1 MLEKTPQYA
10 KARRKREQ
18 AIAHLL
24 VAPTLR
30 QAAKKIGVHEQT
42 LLRWLKDPDFA
53 REYQAA
59 RERILDRATEA
70 LRDGSLEAVQVLR
83 EVLGNRRAPASSRV
97 MACRTFLESTALL
110 RGNTVTVNNQI
121 IPQDAEGLTAEI
133 IKQLGGMLRTDV
145 VLREA
150 VKAMLVEIEEKNEP
164 TVN

>member
-1 MLEKTPQYA
+1 MLDKRPQYA

-24 VAPTLR
+24 TAPTLR

-42 LLRWLKDPDFA
+42 VLRWLKDADFA
-53 REYQAA
+53 RDYQNA

-110 RGNTVTVNNQI
+110 RGNTVTVNNSVNV
-121 IPQDAEGLTAEI
+121 PQDSESVMDAIRA
-133 IKQLGGMLRTDV
+133 QLGAMLRTDAA
-145 VLREA
+145 LRET
-150 VKAMLVEIEEKNEP
+150 VKAILSEVEDVP
-164 TVN
+164 TVQ